1 MRVVEWPRCVT
12 KWQEKHQARVSTF
25 IGRVLYTTTG
35 KGVRSKI
42 FLNEKFQIV
51 YVSLTRKQSSFSRSK
66 HGIILFIMYYNIGI
80 FYICEDFHTLEISS
94 VCVCVCV
101 DGNVYK
107 QFFSCSATLKGFIFF
122 YLSRTAAL
130 FVLFRHEI
138 FPYLLAYNEF
148 TWGGTSCPLL
158 PLKRSFKVGKIHRLA
173 I

>member
-1 MRVVEWPRCVT
+1 MKSFKSCTSHSLASSRR
-12 KWQEKHQARVSTF
+12 
-25 IGRVLYTTTG
+25 
-35 KGVRSKI
+35 RSKDLSTVLSFLSCITILAFFTFAKI
-42 FLNEKFQIV
+42 FILWK
-51 YVSLTRKQSSFSRSK
+51 SRV
-66 HGIILFIMYYNIGI
+66 F
-80 FYICEDFHTLEISS
+80 
-94 VCVCVCV
+94 VCVCV

-148 TWGGTSCPLL
+148 TLGGTSCPLL